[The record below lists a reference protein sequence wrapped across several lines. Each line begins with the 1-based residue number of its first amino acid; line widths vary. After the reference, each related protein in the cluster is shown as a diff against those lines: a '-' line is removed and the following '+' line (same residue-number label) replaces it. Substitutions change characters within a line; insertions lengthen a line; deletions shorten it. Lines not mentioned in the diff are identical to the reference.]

1 MRHALKAKLIK
12 LYSEYFSL
20 IFVPD
25 NGKPFF
31 EIKFKKLYVYIFI
44 FVLISTSIY
53 SVIMTDTTT
62 SLYSLLTTKI
72 VRANTLV
79 HATEK
84 QKIRIDNLEQE
95 FEKIDERIVYL
106 SQLDHN
112 IRSMV
117 GLTDAKDTIAG
128 LTSSTDRMVEI
139 SRSAD
144 RSFQFQME
152 NNQKSL
158 NPTLGQVQEAQTIN
172 SQLDSKIDEMNLL
185 IEEVEER
192 LTYLSCYPDKWP
204 TYGRISSRFGYRIHP
219 ISRKRDFHTGID
231 IANSSGTLI
240 YAAGNGKVI
249 YSGYKNG
256 YGRTIMIDHG
266 YGYVTVYAHNRTLL
280 AEKGDT
286 VKKGEKIA
294 KMGRTGTSTGNHLHF
309 EVRKYGTQINP
320 MKTLK

>member
-1 MRHALKAKLIK
+1 MGHALKAKMIK

-31 EIKFKKLYVYIFI
+31 EIKLKKLYVYIFI
-44 FVLISTSIY
+44 FILVTTSIY
-53 SVIMTDTTT
+53 SVVMTDTTT
-62 SLYSLLTTKI
+62 SLYSVLTTKI
-72 VRANTLV
+72 VRATSLAN
-79 HATEK
+79 AT
-84 QKIRIDNLEQE
+84 QNQRIRIDNLEQE
-95 FEKIDERIVYL
+95 FESIDEKITYI
-106 SQLDHN
+106 SQLEHN

-117 GLTDAKDTIAG
+117 GLKNSKEAPI
-128 LTSSTDRMVEI
+128 EI
-139 SRSAD
+139 SRSSNRLARFEIED
-144 RSFQFQME
+144 DSASQ
-152 NNQKSL
+152 NI
-158 NPTLGQVQEAQTIN
+158 TAGQVQEAQTIN
-172 SQLDSKIDEMNLL
+172 CELDYKIEEMNLL

-192 LTYLSCYPDKWP
+192 LKYLSCYPDKWP
-204 TYGRISSRFGYRIHP
+204 TYGKMSSKFGYRIHP

-231 IANSSGTLI
+231 IANSSGTPI

-249 YSGYKNG
+249 FSGYKNG

-280 AEKGDT
+280 AEKGDKI
-286 VKKGEKIA
+286 KKGEKIA

-309 EVRKYGTQINP
+309 EVRKYGTQIDP